1 MVSSTAFATAALLMV
16 GSREAQALLVGI
28 SVIAAVLIVFGI
40 ALFRDVFQVPHD
52 PAQSSP
58 SEGRRLMR
66 QFGTIVAVEGLA
78 LTAVTLA
85 CVLNRRWALI
95 APLDLIVVGLHFLPL
110 ARLFA
115 VPRYNITAALFC
127 AIPVATMML
136 IPVGGRIGEA
146 LGWFV
151 VPSVGCAAV
160 ASTTAWAGL
169 REVRRFVVAVRSH
182 GV

>member
-1 MVSSTAFATAALLMV
+1 LELHDSTEYV
-16 GSREAQALLVGI
+16 K
-28 SVIAAVLIVFGI
+28 
-40 ALFRDVFQVPHD
+40 LFL
-52 PAQSSP
+52 
-58 SEGRRLMR
+58 RRP
-66 QFGTIVAVEGLA
+66 
-78 LTAVTLA
+78 LA